1 MLWNANYSFQQ
12 FVNEI
17 GKMIKYDVNL
27 IDKDGR
33 IIASTDHS
41 RIGHTHEAAL
51 IIIEKGLDKL
61 AIDDNNSYKGTKRGI
76 NLPVMLENELVG
88 VVGITGDP
96 NKVEEYGE
104 IIRKVTQMM
113 LQEERDKQRERISH
127 TIYKNLICEWL
138 MKVPRD
144 YNDFIS
150 RAKLLGIEVEMERRC
165 IIFQLAGTASNESFG
180 KQLLKANDLLESSVQ
195 FAIMNWHHGVYL
207 CQESR
212 CIVLLPDDGGKNF
225 MSFCLG
231 IKENVETNSK
241 IRLAVGVGSVGKH
254 IDEMQR
260 SFSEAEQ
267 AVSISMRELACD
279 VRLYEEMDVET
290 LFQTIPGDEKTA
302 YIRRVMGKMPPN
314 KFPRYMT
321 VLHEMYQLNG
331 SITQVAAKMFVH
343 KNTLQQWILKIK
355 EYTGYDPRIIREG
368 VPLYIAMLFYREIEG
383 EMNSFRDNI
392 Y

>member
-1 MLWNANYSFQQ
+1 MLWNANYNFQQ

-41 RIGHTHEAAL
+41 RIGHTHEAAR

-61 AIDDNNSYKGTKRGI
+61 AIDDNNNYKGTKRGI

-150 RAKLLGIEVEMERRC
+150 RAKLLGIEVELERRC
-165 IIFQLAGTASNESFG
+165 IIFQLVGSANNESFS
-180 KQLLKANDLLESSVQ
+180 KQLLKANDILESSVQ
-195 FAIMNWHHGVYL
+195 FAIMNWQHGVYL

-212 CIVLLPDDGGKNF
+212 CIVLLPDDGAKNF

-231 IKENVETNSK
+231 IKENVEANTK
-241 IRLAVGVGSVGKH
+241 IYLAVGVGSVGKR
-254 IDEMQR
+254 IEEMQR

-267 AVSISMRELACD
+267 AVKISMRESACD
-279 VRLYEEMDVET
+279 VQLYEEMDVET
-290 LFQTIPGDEKTA
+290 LFQTIHNDEKMA
-302 YIRRVMGKMPPN
+302 YIRRIMGKMPSE
-314 KFPRYMT
+314 KLPRYMT
-321 VLHEMYQLNG
+321 VLYEMYQLNG

-368 VPLYIAMLFYREIEG
+368 VPLYIAMLFYREIED
-383 EMNSFRDNI
+383 EKECFRDNI